1 MQESTENVISTA
13 LNIMCSDPSIV
24 YQMGPKIGL
33 QTSTNKTQWA
43 QDAIFSESVSRHQKK
58 SVEKIVEIKLF
69 QDINFCQLLA
79 TKGD

>member
-58 SVEKIVEIKLF
+58 SVEKSVKDSRDKTFSRYKLLPTVG
-69 QDINFCQLLA
+69 N
-79 TKGD
+79 